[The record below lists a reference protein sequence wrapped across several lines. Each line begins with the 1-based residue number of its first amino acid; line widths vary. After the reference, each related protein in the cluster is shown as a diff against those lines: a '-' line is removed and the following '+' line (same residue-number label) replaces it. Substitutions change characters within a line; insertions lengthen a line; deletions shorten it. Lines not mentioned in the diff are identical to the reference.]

1 MYWIKRLGMATS
13 LVITL
18 LLLSPTTALYAQ
30 TTVGISDS
38 IEVRALT
45 DYRLPQW
52 SSYNL
57 IIDGATNGEKL
68 KGSQNTFTENN
79 SNLAYRFAPQFNY
92 MMESETWMFDGRAS
106 LSTSG
111 NRYNDDQRDNS
122 HKQSTTDVQILAN
135 GLYYIDEKV
144 NFGFDV
150 NYNHQ
155 ITKDNDPYTY
165 SNSISADKIKNTTLA
180 LSGGIGYGKIRN
192 VTPVIRALRFS
203 ERYRALGYSGLNS
216 EQVQNV
222 SEVFATY
229 SGYNSIFDRPDK
241 QFFSDLFDQT
251 SVMKDGLS
259 PYEVLFLSETIQEQ
273 IGTRKVGYRAS
284 LDIKYV
290 SQKET
295 LYGDEIFSNG
305 FEIQS
310 GTSQEATQ
318 TAISGTFEG
327 YTNTDLNTQ
336 TGIYANATIGKL
348 EDSSQQDFKQF
359 TLRGFFMYDL
369 TDRLLW
375 NNALSYIHLNL
386 SSAQANASGSTAK
399 TLMLNSAINFFIEDN
414 ISFRLAFNYASG
426 IDNPVQVAD
435 NFGNTLTVDNY
446 LNLTASIRINLIRSL
461 STPFAEF

>member
-1 MYWIKRLGMATS
+1 MATF

-18 LLLSPTTALYAQ
+18 LLLSSTTTLYAQ

-38 IEVRALT
+38 ISVRALT

-57 IIDGATNGEKL
+57 IIDGSTNGEKL
-68 KGSQNTFTENN
+68 KGSQNTFTENS

-92 MMESETWMFDGRAS
+92 MIESETWMFDGRAS

-122 HKQSTTDVQILAN
+122 LKQSMTVAQILAN

-150 NYNHQ
+150 NYNHE
-155 ITKDNDPYTY
+155 IIKDTDPYPY
-165 SNSISADKIKNTTLA
+165 PNNISADKIKNTNLA

-216 EQVQNV
+216 DQVQNV

-284 LDIKYV
+284 LDIKYE
-290 SQKET
+290 SQKKT
-295 LYGDEIFSNG
+295 VYGDEIFSND
-305 FEIQS
+305 FEIES
-310 GTSQEATQ
+310 GTTQEATL

-327 YTNTDLNTQ
+327 YTNADLNTQ
-336 TGIYANATIGKL
+336 TGIYANVTIGKQEEL
-348 EDSSQQDFKQF
+348 TEKDFKQF

-375 NNALSYIHLNL
+375 NNALSYTHLNL
-386 SSAQANASGSTAK
+386 SSAQAIASGGTAK
-399 TLMLNSAINFFIEDN
+399 ALMLNSTLNFFIEDN

-426 IDNPVQVAD
+426 IDNSVEVVD
-435 NFGNTLTVDNY
+435 DFGNKLTVDKY
-446 LNLTASIRINLIRSL
+446 LNLTASIRINLIRSM